1 MYANN
6 NKLTLTGVESDISPT
21 TLTTRLLSTE
31 ESTIFVGVSTD
42 FETFEGLSVGTNNP
56 GYVRIGDEVISYT
69 ETTTGQLGG
78 TLTRGVEGK
87 IESHEVGSKVEKY
100 EFSGVSL
107 RRINNVTHDISDTG
121 IDSNGYYIEI
131 DRSANGTSRSSDTAT
146 IPQVSF
152 NRQFVGGGNN
162 VYATENIQFNS
173 VNPRFFIE
181 APGDSTSVSAVV
193 RTTTGTSINGTE
205 TSFQLLNEVEPVEL
219 NSFNNLKS
227 TRIVCSRVNE
237 LQQPAF
243 NNVSGRRSFTTAVT
257 LNSTD
262 ENLSPIINL
271 EDSTIEF
278 ASNYLNRPIT
288 DFASDSRVNSI
299 LDDPHSAIYVSDTI
313 GLSKPASSL
322 KVILGAYRPAS
333 SDIRVL
339 YSLVRDDSAE
349 IEQEFELFPGYEN
362 LETTSDGGF
371 RVVDPSLNNGKSDVR
386 VPASSANQFLEY
398 EFSANDLGE
407 FSGYS
412 IKIIMSGTDQANAP
426 IISDLRTI
434 ALA

>member
-1 MYANN
+1 MNGVKSDVSPSILTAN
-6 NKLTLTGVESDISPT
+6 LSVSSGSTSVSVENSS
-21 TLTTRLLSTE
+21 
-31 ESTIFVGVSTD
+31 V
-42 FETFEGLSVGTNNP
+42 FETFEGLPVSASNP
-56 GYVRIGDEVISYT
+56 GYVKIGDEVISY
-69 ETTTGQLGG
+69 EGVSSNQLTTIG
-78 TLTRGVEGK
+78 RGVEGK
-87 IESHEVGSKVEKY
+87 VESHEINAEVQKY
-100 EFSGVSL
+100 EFDGVSL
-107 RRINNVTHDISDTG
+107 RRINNVIYDISDIE
-121 IDSNGYYIEI
+121 IDSNGYYIEV
-131 DRSANGTSRSSDTAT
+131 DRSATYGVNRSADTAT
-146 IPQVSF
+146 LPQLSF
-152 NRQFVGGGNN
+152 NRKLVGGGND
-162 VYATENIQFNS
+162 VFATENIQFNS
-173 VNPRFFIE
+173 VNPRFFVQ

-193 RTTTGTSINGTE
+193 RTTTGTSIDGSE

-243 NNVSGRRSFTTAVT
+243 NNVSGRRSFTTAIT

-271 EDSTIEF
+271 KDSTVQF
-278 ASNYLNRPIT
+278 ASNYLNRPVT
-288 DFASDSRVNSI
+288 NFATDSRVNSI
-299 LDDPHSAIYVSDTI
+299 LNDPHSAIYVSNTI

-322 KVILGAYRPAS
+322 KVILGAFRPAS

-339 YSLVRDDSAE
+339 YSLVRDDSSE
-349 IEQEFELFPGYEN
+349 IEQEFELFPGHEN
-362 LETTSDGGF
+362 LVSTSDGGF
-371 RVVDPSLNNGKSDVR
+371 RVVDPALNNGKSDIK

-398 EFSANDLGE
+398 EFTADNLGE

-412 IKIIMSGTDQANAP
+412 IKIIMSGTDQANSP